1 MKINK
6 RTLFFAIEVVLSLL
20 ASVCFFFGFQILAA
34 DFADFSHL
42 YRVLP
47 AILSYFSPLYV
58 LFVLHLFF
66 RNEKAKVKAMT
77 SFGNGLALL
86 IIGTALLA
94 INIIYFANG
103 FYPLDGMLTAMF
115 PIDIILLSSLSA
127 LLGSYLVFVSKRI
140 PVTLELSAPQ
150 KKSKKEIALKILH
163 SIFFPF
169 FSLIALYELGG
180 LLLGFGFASYDSPLF
195 GYGIPA
201 YVAMFLPSLYLLL
214 REVFW
219 LRPLPSKKA
228 RLLFSSLSLGFGV
241 VLGILPLLFLLA
253 APTYVESLFHP
264 YYPLDFM
271 GSLRISL
278 YLWSIPNV
286 LSPFFFFFYPSM
298 KELSSK

>member
-6 RTLFFAIEVVLSLL
+6 RNIFFALEVVLALL
-20 ASVCFFFGFQILAA
+20 ASVSFFFGFQILAA

-47 AILSYFSPLYV
+47 AILSYFLPLYS
-58 LFVLHLFF
+58 LFVLHLLL
-66 RNEKAKVKAMT
+66 RNEKPRKKALT
-77 SFGNGLALL
+77 AFGNGIALL
-86 IIGTALLA
+86 ILGTTLL
-94 INIIYFANG
+94 IIDIIYFANG

-115 PIDIILLSSLSA
+115 PVDIILLSSLSA
-127 LLGSYLVFVSKRI
+127 TFGSYLLFKSKRI
-140 PVTLELSAPQ
+140 PTTLELEAPI
-150 KKSKKEIALKILH
+150 KKSGKQITLKVLH

-169 FSLIALYELGG
+169 FALIALYELGG
-180 LLLGFGFASYDSPLF
+180 LLLGFGFASYSSSLF

-201 YVAMFLPSLYLLL
+201 YIAMFLPSLFLLL
-214 REVFW
+214 REIFW
-219 LRPLPSKKA
+219 LKPLPSKKA
-228 RLLFSSLSLGFGV
+228 RIVFSSTSLGLGIL
-241 VLGILPLLFLLA
+241 LGILPLLFLIIS
-253 APTYVESLFHP
+253 PNYVETLFHP

-286 LSPFFFFFYPSM
+286 LAPFFFFFYPSM

>member
-20 ASVCFFFGFQILAA
+20 ASVSFFFGFQILAA

-47 AILSYFSPLYV
+47 AILSYFLPIYV

-66 RNEKAKVKAMT
+66 RNEKARTKAMT
-77 SFGNGLALL
+77 AFGNGIALL
-86 IIGTALLA
+86 ILGTTLLA
-94 INIIYFANG
+94 IDIIYFANG

-115 PIDIILLSSLSA
+115 PVDIILISSLSA
-127 LLGSYLVFVSKRI
+127 LLGSYLIFISKRI
-140 PVTLELSAPQ
+140 PTTLELLVPV
-150 KKSKKEIALKILH
+150 KKSAKEITFKVLH

-169 FSLIALYELGG
+169 FTLIALYELGG
-180 LLLGFGFASYDSPLF
+180 LLLGFGFASYDSSLF

-201 YVAMFLPSLYLLL
+201 YIAMFLPSLYLLL
-214 REVFW
+214 REIFW
-219 LRPLPSKKA
+219 LKPLESKKA
-228 RLLFSSLSLGFGV
+228 KAIFSSVSFGCGAILGT
-241 VLGILPLLFLLA
+241 LPLLFLLLS
-253 APTYVESLFHP
+253 PSYVEALFHP

-278 YLWSIPNV
+278 YLWSIPNI